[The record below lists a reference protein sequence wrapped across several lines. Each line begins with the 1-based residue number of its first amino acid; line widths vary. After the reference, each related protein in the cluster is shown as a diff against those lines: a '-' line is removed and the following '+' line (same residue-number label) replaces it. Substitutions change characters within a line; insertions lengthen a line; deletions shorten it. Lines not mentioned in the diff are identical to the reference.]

1 VRYAVSVRRN
11 LALSILLLALVAAA
25 QKQEVVWSK
34 QEKPIAEQLKNIRSL
49 ADDVRAVTTRDLA
62 LKIRALPVTPNQ
74 LRLAMGLASR
84 ATEGDFGRGTL
95 QEVTTT
101 LADAIRESAPKSGMP
116 YRELANLVRYEHMN
130 AAVDSPQFAAAM
142 AKLEAEDQMRQDAN
156 FTLND
161 LNGKPWT
168 LRDLRGKVVLLNFW
182 ATWCPPCRKEMPD
195 LESLY
200 QRFAPQ
206 GFVILGIS
214 DEEAPVVQ
222 KFIAQ
227 QGITYPILLDPGRK
241 LNKRFQIEGIP
252 KTFVYDRDGEIVAQ
266 SIDMRTRGQF
276 LEMLG
281 RAGLK

>member
-116 YRELANLVRYEHMN
+116 YRELASLVRYEHMN

-222 KFIAQ
+222 KFIVQ